1 MDSIAFRYAQALGQL
16 AQETNQIKPWQL
28 YMQQIHRLVNE
39 EKDLMVFL
47 SHNEIP
53 KEAKHQLVQKIF
65 GDAPTPVLHFLLLLI
80 DRKRIQYLE
89 PIAVEFHHLCNTYQG
104 IEEGVIYTAVDLT
117 SDQVAALQDKL
128 SRQLQ
133 SDLDLRVQKDTTL
146 LGGFKVVIGDRVYDN
161 SLLHQL
167 SELRHTIM
175 QGKR

>member
-1 MDSIAFRYAQALGQL
+1 MDSVAFRYAQALGQL
-16 AQETNQIKPWQL
+16 AQETQQVSDWQL
-28 YMQQIHRLVNE
+28 YMKRVHQLSLN
-39 EKDLMVFL
+39 EKDLLVFL

-65 GDAPTPVLHFLLLLI
+65 ADAPTHILHFLMLLI

-89 PIAVEFHHLCNTYQG
+89 AIATEFHHLCNTYLG
-104 IEEGVIYTAVDLT
+104 IQEGIIYTAVDLSSKELDT
-117 SDQVAALQDKL
+117 IQRKL
-128 SRQLQ
+128 SQQMKTTLE
-133 SDLDLRVQKDTTL
+133 LHVQKDESL

-161 SLLHQL
+161 SLTHQL

>member
-16 AQETNQIKPWQL
+16 AQETNQVKPWQL
-28 YMQQIHRLVNE
+28 YMKQVHQLMNE
-39 EKDLMVFL
+39 EKDLIVFL

-53 KEAKHQLVQKIF
+53 KEAKHQLVRTIF
-65 GDAPTPVLHFLLLLI
+65 NDAPVSVLHFLLLLI

-89 PIAVEFHHLCNTYQG
+89 SIAIEFHHLCNTYQG
-104 IEEGVIYTAVDLT
+104 IQEGVIHTAIDLT
-117 SDQVAALQDKL
+117 SEQIVALQTKL
-128 SRQLQ
+128 SQQLQ
-133 SDLDLRVQKDTTL
+133 SQLDLKVQKDTTL